1 MLIFDDVMEPG
12 VELVLKR
19 GRLVPDYLDIKE
31 IKRMNLED
39 HVDPTALQSETAYV
53 YDQNLYLTDIQGNI
67 AFIDCYLCRVSPT
80 KPLRLSHP
88 EYRKAGAKD
97 RDAGHFGLSL
107 GQHPSIAME
116 QDRTMNRYGVWR
128 IFERYWAELLD
139 SDLSVHLIGVFAD
152 GDGGTYS
159 PFWCIREEI
168 DDEVSEYV
176 FTNDDMQ

>member
-1 MLIFDDVMEPG
+1 
-12 VELVLKR
+12 
-19 GRLVPDYLDIKE
+19 
-31 IKRMNLED
+31 
-39 HVDPTALQSETAYV
+39 
-53 YDQNLYLTDIQGNI
+53 
-67 AFIDCYLCRVSPT
+67 
-80 KPLRLSHP
+80 
-88 EYRKAGAKD
+88 
-97 RDAGHFGLSL
+97 
-107 GQHPSIAME
+107 ME